1 NSFLDP
7 LVTLSA
13 VASIICVL
21 GRFYTVWYIATG
33 TETIK
38 MTVKALVVLAVPL
51 NICANVVKCIDARY
65 TLSSTM
71 PLYVGVQS
79 FLIFLEFLFVL
90 IVYISDN
97 TFAISFI
104 FDLAFIT
111 FLTANMELVV
121 YLIDR
126 SLRALDREEDKKEL

>member
-1 NSFLDP
+1 
-7 LVTLSA
+7 
-13 VASIICVL
+13 
-21 GRFYTVWYIATG
+21 
-33 TETIK
+33 

-104 FDLAFIT
+104 FDIAFIT